1 MFGYPAANST
11 PSADGALRS
20 FVVAV
25 RRFKNRTV
33 DLPTPGGVE
42 YRMIKRRKSSLSRE
56 GKQDVLN
63 RLKSVRGHLD
73 GIVKMVEDDTY
84 CVQVIKQ
91 VAAVRGA
98 LDRVSRLELQNH
110 LEHCVVEQVQAGD
123 GEAAVAEL
131 MDIVNLRQEV
141 A

>member
-1 MFGYPAANST
+1 MT
-11 PSADGALRS
+11 
-20 FVVAV
+20 
-25 RRFKNRTV
+25 
-33 DLPTPGGVE
+33 
-42 YRMIKRRKSSLSRE
+42 KRRKSSLSPER
-56 GKQDVLN
+56 KQNILN

-73 GIVKMVEDDTY
+73 GIVKMVDDDTY

-91 VAAVRGA
+91 IAAVRGA

-110 LEHCVVEQVQAGD
+110 LEHCVLEQVQAGE